1 MILSKQEKLIAAVIP
16 AEAGIQSYRHCEE
29 RSDAA
34 ISCKSKGYNV
44 QRPYLHASSR

>member
-1 MILSKQEKLIAAVIP
+1 MKKEGLRIKDYGLWKKLIATVIP

-34 ISCKSKGYNV
+34 ISYKLRGYNG
-44 QRPYLHASSR
+44 